1 MRKLDS
7 ALGLPRQPRKN
18 LTKLTASHNLI
29 EVLPDALF
37 ADLWN
42 LEHLNVA
49 HNGISEI
56 PQDVEKLKRYRTCC
70 TVALSWYG
78 AHHKMRKDQLMGT
91 YGLSKLK
98 PTVTVH
104 VTTLWASDPIDSE
117 RGRKV
122 DRYLV
127 RHGCSVQRHHKQV
140 VTKTY
145 PLNQANERCA

>member
-37 ADLWN
+37 AHLWN

-56 PQDVEKLKRYRTCC
+56 PQDVEKLKRYIT
-70 TVALSWYG
+70 
-78 AHHKMRKDQLMGT
+78 T
-91 YGLSKLK
+91 YR
-98 PTVTVH
+98 VTSH
-104 VTTLWASDPIDSE
+104 LDS
-117 RGRKV
+117 
-122 DRYLV
+122 YILLT
-127 RHGCSVQRHHKQV
+127 SVLEV
-140 VTKTY
+140 
-145 PLNQANERCA
+145 P

>member
-70 TVALSWYG
+70 NVALSIEIYQPEA
-78 AHHKMRKDQLMGT
+78 AHHNMRKDQLFSI
-91 YGLSKLK
+91 YEL
-98 PTVTVH
+98 
-104 VTTLWASDPIDSE
+104 
-117 RGRKV
+117 
-122 DRYLV
+122 
-127 RHGCSVQRHHKQV
+127 
-140 VTKTY
+140 TKK
-145 PLNQANERCA
+145 